1 MLRRVSQRD
10 PPALNGPG
18 GASRRRFTLDLLL
31 SAVDDPAAVHR
42 SVLRL
47 TYVIAPAVVAIAFLA
62 RVLGMIV
69 PVWLIVL
76 LASLMM
82 AAAGKQDRLLSRG
95 RFAPWMPAAHL
106 NLGLVLLTIWV
117 SFSGGAQSPFVW
129 VYAVAVGIYGLLW
142 GRRWGLVTAIL
153 CSAYLLAATFL
164 DALIHTPAA
173 PWLAILLP
181 LRALFANH
189 IAVFFLTAVVSGT
202 LRRQVQE
209 IFHEALTDE
218 LTGLANRR
226 ALRDT
231 LDRELARAGSTKPLS
246 LLVVELDGFKA
257 INDRLGHLEG
267 DQVLKQVA
275 DILRDCC
282 RSTDALAR
290 FGGDEFVAVLPQTSR
305 DEALIVAKRIRAMV
319 EGLRRPAGT
328 GMSTSV
334 GLATFPDD
342 GLTVRELIEAADLAM
357 YRVKARGGNSVGA
370 RPDRPTHEPAR
381 SR

>member
-1 MLRRVSQRD
+1 MLRRVSPRN
-10 PPALNGPG
+10 PPPPIGPG
-18 GASRRRFTLDLLL
+18 GASPRRFSLDLLL

-47 TYVIAPAVVAIAFLA
+47 TYVIAPAVVAISLLA
-62 RVLGMIV
+62 RVLGMIA

-82 AAAGKQDRLLSRG
+82 AAAGRQDQLLSRG
-95 RFAPWMPAAHL
+95 RFASWMPAAHL

-117 SFSGGAQSPFVW
+117 AFSGGAQSPFVW
-129 VYAVAVGIYGLLW
+129 VYAVAVGIYGMFW
-142 GRRWGLVTAIL
+142 GSRWGLVTATL
-153 CSAYLLAATFL
+153 CCVYLLAATFL
-164 DALIHTPAA
+164 DGLIRTPAA
-173 PWLAILLP
+173 SWLVLLLP
-181 LRALFANH
+181 LRALLANH
-189 IAVFFLTAVVSGT
+189 IAVFFLTAVVAAT
-202 LRRQVQE
+202 MRRQVKE
-209 IFHEALTDE
+209 IFREAQTDE

-231 LDRELARAGSTKPLS
+231 LDRELARAGGTTRPLS

-275 DILRDCC
+275 GVLRDCC

-290 FGGDEFVAVLPQTSR
+290 FGGDEFVAVLPQTSC

-328 GMSTSV
+328 GMSASV

-342 GLTVRELIEAADLAM
+342 GLTVRELMEAADLAM
-357 YRVKARGGNSVGA
+357 YRVKARGGNNVGLA
-370 RPDRPTHEPAR
+370 
-381 SR
+381 S